1 MFNGLP
7 FKVNNQKETIFSG
20 GKDMWIQR
28 PFFKYATGT
37 ILLLLIIFLF
47 GKIDYFLWPLQNFI
61 IAIFFPVLI
70 SGLIYYILR
79 KPVQWLSK
87 FMPKLASI
95 LIVFTLVAG
104 LFTGFIYFAGSLLGG
119 QISDL
124 TENFPQKVDKI
135 TEESKDVIND
145 NQLGIINADEI
156 KQRALNYLSKLSQ
169 NLGENIMTVFSVITS
184 IATVLVVVP
193 FLAFF
198 FLKDDEKLR
207 PYMMKRIP
215 SEHVQEG
222 NKILKDIDKTLFTY
236 VTGQFIIAVVDGTLM
251 YIGYKIIGL
260 EYALILGIFTMFFT
274 VVPFLGPIIGV
285 IPALFVALTNSPLM
299 MLKVLIVLLVVQQLE
314 GNLVTPQ
321 VMGKKLSIHPITVIL
336 LLIAAGSLYGF
347 VGILIAIPL
356 YSVVKIIIKDV
367 WKFYKLREKRDSVSP
382 HT

>member
-1 MFNGLP
+1 
-7 FKVNNQKETIFSG
+7 
-20 GKDMWIQR
+20 MWIQR

-37 ILLLLIIFLF
+37 ILLLLIILLF

-61 IAIFFPVLI
+61 VAIFFPVLI

-79 KPVQWLSK
+79 KPVEWLDR
-87 FMPKLASI
+87 FMPKIASI
-95 LIVFTLVAG
+95 LIVFIIVAG

-119 QISDL
+119 QVSDF
-124 TENFPQKVDKI
+124 TENFPQKVEEI
-135 TEESKDVIND
+135 TEESKNVIND
-145 NQLGIINADEI
+145 NQLGFINAEEI
-156 KQRALNYLSKLSQ
+156 KQRALNYLSRVSQ

-207 PYMMKRIP
+207 PYILKLIP
-215 SEHVQEG
+215 EEHVQEG
-222 NKILKDIDKTLFTY
+222 NKILTDIDKTLFTY
-236 VTGQFIIAVVDGTLM
+236 VTGQFIIALVDGTLM

-260 EYALILGIFTMFFT
+260 DYALILAIFTMFLT

-285 IPALFVALTNSPLM
+285 IPALFVALTISPM
-299 MLKVLIVLLVVQQLE
+299 MMFKVLIVLLFVQQLE

-347 VGILIAIPL
+347 IGILIAIPL
-356 YSVVKIIIKDV
+356 YSVVKIVIKDV
-367 WKFYKLREKRDSVSP
+367 WKFYKLREKKNFINPDS
-382 HT
+382 